1 MSCQEVQMASSRAR
15 TNRVLFLVTSLLAA
29 AWSSLQA
36 QTGVSVDFR
45 NRIPGVLDAPVFDAD
60 GVTRLENKDG
70 ASSVFLAQLY
80 FSPTGGKG
88 DFAPVGVASS
98 FQSGANAGYW
108 EPATVVLPGVA
119 IGQTVRLRVNAWE
132 QFPWIGMSS
141 FRGIWGSAMTAPIVV
156 GDGPLRLT
164 GLQSF
169 SLQPEP
175 LRVERQSEALVL
187 KWPNLGARRY
197 KLEYVESLNSPSTWI
212 AIPLSGTS
220 ADFGQDFAVTNTF
233 TDPAR
238 FFRLQRWR

>member
-1 MSCQEVQMASSRAR
+1 MPCQEVQTASFRAR
-15 TNRVLFLVTSLLAA
+15 TTRVLFLVTLLQAATWSL
-29 AWSSLQA
+29 LQA

-70 ASSVFLAQLY
+70 ATSSFLAQLY
-80 FSPTGGKG
+80 FSPTGGES
-88 DFAPVGVASS
+88 DFAAVGVASW

-119 IGQTVRLRVNAWE
+119 MGQTVRLRVVAWE
-132 QFPWIGMSS
+132 QFPRLEMP
-141 FRGIWGSAMTAPIVV
+141 FRGIWGIAMTAPVVV
-156 GDGPLRLT
+156 GNGPLRLT

-169 SLQPEP
+169 SLQPES

-197 KLEYVESLNSPSTWI
+197 ELEYVESLNSPSTWR
-212 AIPLSGTS
+212 AIPLSGAS
-220 ADFGQDFAVTNTF
+220 ADFGQDFAVTNAI

-238 FFRLQRWR
+238 FFRLKRWR